1 MKTIIAGS
9 RTITSTIQVY
19 QILGK
24 SNIDITEVVSGG
36 AKGVDSIG
44 EKWAKRRNLP
54 IKRFNALWSEFGK
67 RAGMIRNVQMA
78 GYADA
83 LIAIWDGESNGTK
96 HMIEQAKKEGLV
108 VEVYE
113 LD

>member
-1 MKTIIAGS
+1 MKTIVAGS

-19 QILGK
+19 KILNN
-24 SNIDITEVVSGG
+24 SDIEITEVVSGG
-36 AKGVDSIG
+36 ARGVDKIG
-44 EKWAKRRNLP
+44 EKWANRRGLP
-54 IKRFNALWSEFGK
+54 VKVFNALWSEFGK
-67 RAGMIRNVQMA
+67 RAGMIRNVKMA

-83 LIAIWDGESNGTK
+83 LIAIWDGESSGTK